1 MTITI
6 CPHLGLGH
14 DRTLVHSQPHEGHRC
29 FAQEPPG
36 NPDRDYQQR
45 YCFSPAHETCS
56 FFVPLEQLTVAATTP
71 PEPSPFPLW
80 RLAYLGV
87 IGLGVLAV
95 IILYGR
101 MLWGPRPTVTTG
113 TPLGA
118 ALLTSPT
125 PTPPAAST
133 EDIPTPRPAA
143 SARFMTPTP
152 EPDGRVISLV
162 PQAGDVAWWSSA
174 ETRGGRVGD
183 SFLYA
188 GHIDDQ
194 TFLAVLRFDLSRVP
208 RGAPWR
214 QAFLVLTGLN
224 DERLDPAAGGTWLAQ
239 FLAADSLP
247 DLTRAGFQTVLNAP
261 AVVTLLP
268 RLTAADL
275 APGRENVWELDR
287 SALAWL
293 EQQRLDDQTTLL
305 VRLMGPDRGGRS
317 LFAWDSGSGPVT
329 RGQPPLLVLS
339 LGPAPATPPPLPTQ
353 PLLVATATPTPA
365 NVLTVAVQALTATAV
380 ATTIGT
386 YTPVPARVVTPT
398 PTPENVATAQALGL
412 IPPLVIPT
420 FTPANPA
427 TATAQAFYA
436 TAVALTTG
444 TFTPIPP
451 QAVVATV
458 VTPTPTPANAATALA
473 RVVQATALAQTL
485 GTPTP
490 LPFYVLVA
498 TPTPTPFVVT
508 PTPRPANA
516 ATATEQ
522 AARAT
527 LAALTGATTPLPEYA
542 VTPTPTP
549 TATAVPLLL
558 FLPEAFFATP
568 TPTPTPLPRRLP
580 ASVRG
585 RILFFSDRP
594 MPAVGERTNLWL
606 LDPDTGRLAY
616 VTQSWVYPLAQ
627 QAELV
632 FADAAGEYRLIVEPD
647 SRRVLQVFVFA
658 PRYNS
663 RTQVSL
669 LNGTSYDPAWAPDG
683 SRIAFVSQ
691 EPGNDEIY
699 VVPRDGTNPIRLTFN
714 TWEWDKHP
722 SWSPDGR
729 QIVFDS
735 NRVTG
740 RRQLW
745 IMNADGTGQRPLLP
759 SPYNDHSPIWVK

>member
-6 CPHLGLGH
+6 CPHLGLSH

-36 NPDRDYQQR
+36 DPDLEHQQR
-45 YCFSPAHETCS
+45 YCFSTAHETCS
-56 FFVPLEQLTVAATTP
+56 FFVPLDRLTVAEPAA
-71 PEPSPFPLW
+71 PEPSPLPVW

-95 IILYGR
+95 ILLYGR
-101 MLWGPRPTVTTG
+101 MLWRPQPRATAG
-113 TPLGA
+113 TPSGVTLPV
-118 ALLTSPT
+118 SPT
-125 PTPPAAST
+125 PSPAAAAT
-133 EDIPTPRPAA
+133 EALPTPMPAA
-143 SARFMTPTP
+143 FARFVTPTP
-152 EPDGRVISLV
+152 EPDGRVIGLV
-162 PQAGDVAWWSSA
+162 PRAEDMAWWSSG

-183 SFLYA
+183 SFLYV
-188 GHIDDQ
+188 GHFEGQ
-194 TFLAVLRFDLSRVP
+194 TFLAVVRFDLGRVP

-214 QAFLVLTGLN
+214 GAFLVLTGLN
-224 DERLDPAAGGTWLAQ
+224 NERLDPAAEGTWSVQ

-247 DLTRAGFQTVLNAP
+247 DWTRADFQTVLNAP

-275 APGRENVWELDR
+275 APGRENVWELDK

-293 EQQRLDDQTTLL
+293 EQQRLDEQTMLL
-305 VRLMGPDRGGRS
+305 VRLVGPDRGGRS

-329 RGQPPLLVLS
+329 RGQAPLLVLS
-339 LGPAPATPPPLPTQ
+339 LGPAPATPPPLPTE
-353 PLLVATATPTPA
+353 PVLVATATPTPA

-386 YTPVPARVVTPT
+386 PTPLPARVVTPT

-436 TAVALTTG
+436 TAVAVTTG

-473 RVVQATALAQTL
+473 RALQATAAAQMH

-498 TPTPTPFVVT
+498 TATPTPFVVT
-508 PTPRPANA
+508 ATPRPTNA

-527 LAALTGATTPLPEYA
+527 LAALIGATTPLPEDV

-558 FLPEAFFATP
+558 FLPESFFATATP
-568 TPTPTPLPRRLP
+568 TPTPPSRSLP
-580 ASVRG
+580 ASLRG

-594 MPAVGERTNLWL
+594 MPNVGERTHLWL

-632 FADAAGEYRLIVEPD
+632 FTDAAGEYRLVVEPD
-647 SRRVLQVFVFA
+647 SRRVLQVFVFV

-669 LNGTSYDPAWAPDG
+669 FTATSYDPAWAPDG

-699 VVPRDGTNPIRLTFN
+699 VVQRDSTNPIRLTLN

-745 IMNADGTGQRPLLP
+745 IMNADGSGQRPLLI